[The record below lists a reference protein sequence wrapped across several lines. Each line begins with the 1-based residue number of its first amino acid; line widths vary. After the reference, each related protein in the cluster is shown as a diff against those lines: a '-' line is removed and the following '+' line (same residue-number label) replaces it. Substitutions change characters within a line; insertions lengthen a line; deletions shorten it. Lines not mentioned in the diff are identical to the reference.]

1 MKVQEIDNTRIL
13 RSEPERLQ
21 ESEGA
26 AVSFEAALGAASS
39 PDSPA
44 PLPGGSPENRISP
57 ANLLHTETP
66 SRTSTTS
73 KKDALAAYAQQSSAT
88 SPVSAKSPT
97 KNPDRMSDWE
107 KYKDDQLLRNPG
119 GSRYDLDQRKV
130 ADESPGRRNFLAR
143 VSRNLS
149 DVAGNVKN
157 FFGNFF
163 LGTRILYRDENNQIQ
178 EGHQKGLI
186 ARGVDFLK
194 NMGSA
199 LTLGLWHPDDEK
211 APDGFAERLGFFC
224 SKLKKA
230 VLGDVI
236 QGIPQSVNHMGKNL
250 VLAGWNLIE
259 VLPNATIGNTEG
271 GEKLSATI
279 FDNGQVIVEYLT
291 DIVPSGDAW
300 LRVHAAKL
308 TKFQPPILYNIKM
321 PEHTKGDARWEY
333 VRNTPL
339 RKTIETI
346 GALLADAA
354 SVVLGVQG
362 GVSGNHEHERQQ
374 VEELL
379 K

>member
-1 MKVQEIDNTRIL
+1 MKVQETDNTNIIRPA
-13 RSEPERLQ
+13 PERPR
-21 ESEGA
+21 ESGGA
-26 AVSFEAALGAASS
+26 AGSFEAALDAASL
-39 PDSPA
+39 PDNSA
-44 PLPGGSPENRISP
+44 PRPDGSLKNPITS
-57 ANLLHTETP
+57 ADLLHTEAA
-66 SRTSTTS
+66 SRTTPR
-73 KKDALAAYAQQSSAT
+73 KEALAAYAQQSGPA
-88 SPVSAKSPT
+88 SPVSPTSQT

-130 ADESPGRRNFLAR
+130 ADDSSGHRNLLAR
-143 VSRNLS
+143 VGKDLS
-149 DVAGNVKN
+149 DAVGNVKN
-157 FFGNFF
+157 FLGNFF
-163 LGTRILYRDENNQIQ
+163 LGTKILYRDKNNQIQ

-186 ARGVDFLK
+186 GTGVDFLK

-199 LTLGLWHPDDEK
+199 LTFGLWHPDDEK

-230 VLGDVI
+230 ILGDVI

-259 VLPNATIGNTEG
+259 VLPDATFGNSEG
-271 GEKLSATI
+271 GEKVSETI

-291 DIVPSGDAW
+291 DIIPSGDAW
-300 LRVHAAKL
+300 LRVHAANLKER
-308 TKFQPPILYNIKM
+308 QPPIIYNINR
-321 PEHTKGDARWEY
+321 PEHATGDVRWEY

-339 RKTIETI
+339 RKTLETV

-354 SVVLGVQG
+354 ALTLGIQAG
-362 GVSGNHEHERQQ
+362 APGNRQHEREQMEQ
-374 VEELL
+374 LL